1 MSTQKPVAV
10 VAIRLPAEAMDRI
23 RAVAEVREVPMPVD
37 RAVLLNALAGAD
49 GLLTS
54 NQVTIS
60 DDVYTAAPNLR
71 VIANNGVGY
80 NNIDVD
86 VATAKGIAV
95 CNTPRVLN
103 TAVVETTFLLMLAG
117 ARRFMANEAYVRGG
131 SWSRREAP
139 PALGF
144 DLTGKTLGIIGH
156 GRIGQA
162 VAARARAFGMK
173 AVYYDIVRTIPGVP
187 DVPLLPL
194 PVLLR
199 QSDVVTLHVNL
210 TAESHHL
217 IGEAELAQ
225 MKPSA
230 WLINTSRGPVVD
242 QAALAAALHKGTI
255 AGAGL
260 DVLEAEPPVADDP
273 ILTAPNTIL
282 LPHIGTATTET
293 RAAMLELAVTNFV
306 EVLAGR
312 RPVECVNPEV
322 FG

>member
-1 MSTQKPVAV
+1 MTTEKPVAV
-10 VAIRLPAEAMDRI
+10 VAIRLPSEAMDRI
-23 RAVAEVREVPMPVD
+23 KAVAEVREVLPPVD
-37 RAVLLNALAGAD
+37 RAALLKALDGAS

-54 NQVTIS
+54 NQVPIT
-60 DDVYTAAPNLR
+60 DDIYAAAPGLR
-71 VIANNGVGY
+71 VISNNGVGY
-80 NNIDVD
+80 NNVDID

-95 CNTPRVLN
+95 CNTPGVLN
-103 TAVVETTFLLMLAG
+103 IAVVETTFLLMLAA
-117 ARRFMANEAYVRGG
+117 ARNFMANEAYVRGG
-131 SWSRREAP
+131 AWSRREAP

-187 DVPLLPL
+187 DVPLLPKN
-194 PVLLR
+194 VLLR
-199 QSDVVTLHVNL
+199 QADIVTLHVNL

-217 IGEAELAQ
+217 ISDAELAT
-225 MKPSA
+225 MKKTA
-230 WLINTSRGPVVD
+230 WLVNTSRGPVVD
-242 QAALAAALHKGTI
+242 QAALARALHAGTI
-255 AGAGL
+255 AGAAL

-273 ILTAPNTIL
+273 ILTAPNTIM

-293 RAAMLELAVTNFV
+293 RALMLELAVTNFV
-306 EVLAGR
+306 ETLAGR
-312 RPVECVNPEV
+312 RPVECVNPAV

>member
-1 MSTQKPVAV
+1 MSTQKPIAV

-23 RAVAEVREVPMPVD
+23 RAVAEVREVPSPVD
-37 RAVLLNALAGAD
+37 RSFLLQALQGAD

-60 DDVYTAAPNLR
+60 DDVYAAAPNLR

-80 NNIDVD
+80 NNVD
-86 VATAKGIAV
+86 VAVATARSIAV

-131 SWSRREAP
+131 GWSRREAP

-144 DLTGKTLGIIGH
+144 DLVDKTLGIIGH

-194 PVLLR
+194 SVLLR
-199 QSDVVTLHVNL
+199 QADVVTLHVNL

-225 MKPSA
+225 MKPTA
-230 WLINTSRGPVVD
+230 WLVNTSRGPVVD
-242 QAALAAALHKGTI
+242 QVALASALHKGTI
-255 AGAGL
+255 AGAAL

-312 RPVECVNPEV
+312 RPIECVNPEV